1 MEDCRVMSSL
11 NKGHRNHP
19 ISFLCKEPINGW
31 ILYMLR
37 EINRLKLWFT
47 ATSSLGELYLLTT
60 IPKQLTKDPIF
71 WFRNLSCKHS

>member
-1 MEDCRVMSSL
+1 MMSSH
-11 NKGHRNHP
+11 NSGHGNHL

-31 ILYMLR
+31 ILYATRNQLTQV
-37 EINRLKLWFT
+37 LVT
-47 ATSSLGELYLLTT
+47 GTSSLGELLLTT